1 MNIYIYI
8 IIAIGIITLLAVY
21 MNIYII
27 IAIGII
33 IFLAVLFFGKRQR
46 SFSIPD
52 PRAHNFHGS
61 HDCGIRALITVMPD
75 LDHDEIK
82 DTFMNC
88 TDHWPY
94 KGITDKEFN
103 IGLRHLGIYE
113 KLMFGQDKNSIG
125 ALKNDSKST
134 YIALIGGHFT
144 VVSNGKIVDQNIKS
158 GLDANTKVYS
168 SWKLV

>member
-1 MNIYIYI
+1 
-8 IIAIGIITLLAVY
+8 

-27 IAIGII
+27 VAVVII
-33 IFLAVLFFGKRQR
+33 ICFAVLFFRKRQR
-46 SFSIPD
+46 PFAIPD
-52 PRAHNFHGS
+52 PKSHNFHGP

-82 DTFMNC
+82 KTFTNC
-88 TDHWPY
+88 TDQWPY
-94 KGITDKEFN
+94 KGISDKEFN
-103 IGLRHLGIYE
+103 IGLRHLGVYE
-113 KLMFGQDKNSIG
+113 KLVFGQDKNSVG
-125 ALKNDSKST
+125 ALHNDAKST

-158 GLDANTKVYS
+158 GLDASTKVYS